1 MDLTTWDSGEIIMEL
16 KEPFS
21 METWMLKNL
30 TFANAVRL
38 FLSNNVTVADRLVVS
53 GPVVSRHVVSLTFG
67 LLDTWTFGHLVF
79 GTNELLDIWPF

>member
-1 MDLTTWDSGEIIMEL
+1 MIIEI
-16 KEPFS
+16 
-21 METWMLKNL
+21 
-30 TFANAVRL
+30 AVPIKR
-38 FLSNNVTVADRLVVS
+38 ADRLVVS